1 MTLLGISLIKQ
12 MGLSEKI
19 TVMTNLKHDTPVY
32 VAFSKEYAAQHNVH
46 EITLKIKRVFDS
58 NLFQKQL

>member
-1 MTLLGISLIKQ
+1 
-12 MGLSEKI
+12 
-19 TVMTNLKHDTPVY
+19 MTNLKHDTPVY